1 MVTYFGIGNV
11 FSAFG
16 GFLVSLKGT
25 ALIVYGFLFGAMVKK
40 QFAKLLYTKS
50 VADSLTAEERKGK
63 KELKEEAWESNTI
76 DRTRKKEMNILRKI
90 QTQGLSKDKTEDK
103 EEDMVDYFFQ
113 KMAYYGSNAHTFE
126 TETKLDVFQNIIVK
140 LWKSKQ
146 KHEEA
151 ISQING
157 DYQKDEQID
166 ISADLVLTERDEDKK
181 EK

>member
-1 MVTYFGIGNV
+1 MVTYFSIGNV

-25 ALIVYGFLFGAMVKK
+25 ALIVYGLLFGAMVKK

-90 QTQGLSKDKTEDK
+90 QTQG
-103 EEDMVDYFFQ
+103 
-113 KMAYYGSNAHTFE
+113 
-126 TETKLDVFQNIIVK
+126 
-140 LWKSKQ
+140 
-146 KHEEA
+146 
-151 ISQING
+151 
-157 DYQKDEQID
+157 
-166 ISADLVLTERDEDKK
+166 
-181 EK
+181 